1 MKYFIF
7 AFNQYFLDMN
17 TQPNILIVDDNATN
31 LLYLEII
38 LQHLPANLVQA
49 LSGQEA
55 LNKTKNT
62 ELALAILDVQMPE
75 MNGYELAV
83 HLNENRSDNKVP
95 IIFLTANFPE
105 NARIMEGYQ
114 AGAVDYIV
122 KPLNEVILV
131 SKIKIFLELYWQ
143 KRRILESTEMIRIS
157 EEETK
162 LAKSKVEEL
171 NDHLIRAVEEERSN
185 ISLQVHDELGQSMT
199 ALKMDLS
206 WIRQNMNQPDL
217 VQAKLDKMIQM
228 TNEVIHR
235 VQRISSELHPGVLDD
250 LGLNAA
256 IDWYCSEFT
265 ERSGIACELFLD
277 EKEPDTQK
285 LQLAMFRIIQEALT
299 NVLRHSKADK
309 VSIEL
314 ITSPEFLLTISD
326 NGIGIPAEKIES
338 GKSFGLIGMRQRIAQ
353 CGGNIEFKGEPGK
366 GSTIFVQI
374 PQKNNL

>member
-7 AFNQYFLDMN
+7 VFNQYFLDMN

-38 LQHLPANLVQA
+38 LRHLPANLVQA

-55 LNKTKNT
+55 LNKTKNA

>member
-38 LQHLPANLVQA
+38 LRHLPANLVQA

>member
-7 AFNQYFLDMN
+7 VFNQYFLDMN

-38 LQHLPANLVQA
+38 LRHLPANLVQA

>member
-1 MKYFIF
+1 MKFFIF

-38 LQHLPANLVQA
+38 LRHLPANLVQA

-114 AGAVDYIV
+114 AGAVDYFV

>member
-1 MKYFIF
+1 MKFFIF

-38 LQHLPANLVQA
+38 LRHLPANLVQA

-114 AGAVDYIV
+114 AGAVDYFV

-374 PQKNNL
+374 SQKNNL

>member
-1 MKYFIF
+1 MNYFIF
-7 AFNQYFLDMN
+7 VFNQYFLDMN

-38 LQHLPANLVQA
+38 LRHLPANLVQA

>member
-1 MKYFIF
+1 MKFFIF
-7 AFNQYFLDMN
+7 VFNQYFLDMN

-38 LQHLPANLVQA
+38 LRHLPANLVQA

-114 AGAVDYIV
+114 AGAVDYFV

>member
-1 MKYFIF
+1 MNFFIF

-38 LQHLPANLVQA
+38 LRHLPANLVQA

>member
-1 MKYFIF
+1 MNYFIF
-7 AFNQYFLDMN
+7 VFNQYFLDMN

-38 LQHLPANLVQA
+38 LRHLPANLVQA

-314 ITSPEFLLTISD
+314 ITSPEILLTISD

-374 PQKNNL
+374 PQKINL

>member
-1 MKYFIF
+1 MKFFIF

-38 LQHLPANLVQA
+38 LRHLPANLVQA